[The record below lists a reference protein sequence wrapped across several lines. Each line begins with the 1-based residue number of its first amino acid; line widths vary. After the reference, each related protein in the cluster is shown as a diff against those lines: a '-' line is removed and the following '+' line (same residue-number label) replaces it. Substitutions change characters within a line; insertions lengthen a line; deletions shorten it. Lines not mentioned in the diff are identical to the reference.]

1 MAHLPRAVARVRH
14 ALREFLIARRAEGS
28 LAEDDLLLVGC
39 SGGAD
44 SLALASQLAFV
55 APRMGLRAGLITID
69 HRMQEGS
76 AEQAA
81 RVLELGSGLG
91 LEPAIARV
99 VDRGAGE
106 TADRGVPSGAGLG
119 PEGAAREL
127 RYAAFADVL
136 GETGA
141 RAVLLGHTMEDQAE
155 TVLLGLARGAG
166 TRTIAGIPPMRGRY
180 WRPLLG
186 VRRAETAA
194 TCTELGL
201 PVWQDPTNA
210 PEGPWLTA
218 RGEPLPRAAL
228 RHTVLPEF
236 ARAIGQDPVPAL
248 ARTADLARSDADFLD
263 AVAREHFSRIERVQ
277 TGGATDVAAAPT
289 AGAAPRGAVLALAVE
304 AATSLADP
312 LRWRLLREFL
322 LRAGAPEGQVSMR
335 HIHSVDTLLTDW
347 RGQRGASV
355 PGGLRVVRSYG
366 RLYIVTPSNLE
377 RT

>member
-1 MAHLPRAVARVRH
+1 MAHLPRAIARVRH
-14 ALREFLIARRAEGS
+14 ALREFLTARREDGS
-28 LAEDDLLLVGC
+28 LAQGDLLLVGC

-44 SLALASQLAFV
+44 SLALASQLAFL
-55 APRMGLRAGLITID
+55 APRMGMRAGLVTVD

-81 RVLELGSGLG
+81 RVTEQGQRLSLDPSIIREVVPGDG
-91 LEPAIARV
+91 PAAP
-99 VDRGAGE
+99 
-106 TADRGVPSGAGLG
+106 GVGLG

-127 RYAAFADVL
+127 RYAAFEEVL

-155 TVLLGLARGAG
+155 TVLLALARGAG
-166 TRTIAGIPPMRGRY
+166 TRTIAGIPPIRGQF

-194 TCTELGL
+194 TCEELEL
-201 PVWQDPTNA
+201 PVWQDPANA
-210 PEGPWLTA
+210 PDGPWLTA
-218 RGEPLPRAAL
+218 QGRPLPRAAL
-228 RHTVLPEF
+228 RHSVLPEL
-236 ARAIGQDPVPAL
+236 ALALGRDPVPAL

-263 AVAREHFSRIERVQ
+263 AAAREHFTLIEEAPARE
-277 TGGATDVAAAPT
+277 TTVASGT
-289 AGAAPRGAVLALAVE
+289 TSLAVE
-304 AATSLADP
+304 GAAALAAP

-335 HIHSVDTLLTDW
+335 HIYSVDTLLTDW
-347 RGQRGASV
+347 RGQRGVSV
-355 PGGLRVVRSYG
+355 PGDLQVVRSYG
-366 RLYIVTPSNLE
+366 RLYIVTPPNLE